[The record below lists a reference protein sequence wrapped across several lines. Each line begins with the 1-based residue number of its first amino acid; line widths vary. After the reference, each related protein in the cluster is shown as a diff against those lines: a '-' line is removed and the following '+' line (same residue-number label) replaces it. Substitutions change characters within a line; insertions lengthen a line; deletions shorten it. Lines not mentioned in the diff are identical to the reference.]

1 MPKNLA
7 THVLPVQ
14 CGIHFEFLLHFW
26 KQWLDKV
33 FGSLNRGSL
42 KLLPSRVFHPQQP
55 AINRQH
61 NGKEDVAH

>member
-14 CGIHFEFLLHFW
+14 YGIHFEFLLHFW

-61 NGKEDVAH
+61 NGKEGVAH